1 MKGHTGGTTSFGVG
15 VIHTMCSKQKLN
27 TKSSTESEIVS
38 ASDYVTHM
46 IWLSRFM
53 EDMGYPMKKK
63 VLYQDNKS
71 AIQIL
76 KNGRMSSSRRSRH
89 MDIKYFF
96 LKDVLQRE
104 GIDLEYCP
112 TAQMLVD
119 FFTKPLQGKLFK
131 LMRDVIMG
139 NTPFTMEERV
149 GETKSEVD
157 KFS

>member
-1 MKGHTGGTTSFGVG
+1 
-15 VIHTMCSKQKLN
+15 
-27 TKSSTESEIVS
+27 
-38 ASDYVTHM
+38 
-46 IWLSRFM
+46 
-53 EDMGYPMKKK
+53 
-63 VLYQDNKS
+63 
-71 AIQIL
+71 
-76 KNGRMSSSRRSRH
+76 

-112 TAQMLVD
+112 TAQMLAD